1 MSDQA
6 APPQDHQGPPPSAG
20 QGADP
25 YKLHDDATKASALL
39 ESLATGLAHSGAPT
53 ATTKALTK
61 MAEACRQIA
70 TAMSR
75 APAPPPKP
83 SETSETEPPQ
93 RETLES
99 ATTELAQSAKRP

>member
-6 APPQDHQGPPPSAG
+6 APAPSPEDHQGPPPSAG

-53 ATTKALTK
+53 KTTTALTK
-61 MAEACRQIA
+61 MAEACRAIA

-75 APAPPPKP
+75 APAPPEKAAPADK
-83 SETSETEPPQ
+83 TG
-93 RETLES
+93 ES
-99 ATTELAQSAKRP
+99 LNGAADSYASGRP